1 MDRSFDDRWSRAR
14 SFQQHKRLDLCL
26 VGTGELDGVR
36 RNNFLVPGI
45 NKLIEARYLSQELK
59 LAAADATFGKQEIR
73 KSEPASL
80 PEVPNTNELA
90 QPGSVTERTTELLN
104 R

>member
-1 MDRSFDDRWSRAR
+1 M
-14 SFQQHKRLDLCL
+14 